1 MDKPV
6 VYTVGYSGFGND
18 IDAFIRSLQFFGIT
32 ALIDVRST
40 PYSSFFTAF
49 NKEALEASLNHVGIV
64 YRNYAKEF
72 GARQEDKCFYPHG
85 YLDFELF
92 AQSSPFQEGIAKVVK
107 GINTGYVFALMCSE
121 KEPVTCHRTILVA
134 RAFSELDYEIKH
146 ILPDNGIK
154 TQKAIEDELLAL
166 YPRTLFDD
174 ESIDDVTLA
183 YQKQNQKIGFKV
195 VDL

>member
-1 MDKPV
+1 MDKAV

-49 NKEALEASLNHVGIV
+49 NKEALEASLNCVGIV

-107 GINTGYVFALMCSE
+107 GINAGYIFALMCSE

-134 RAFSELDYEIKH
+134 RAFSKLDYEIKH
-146 ILPDNGIK
+146 ILPDNSIK
-154 TQKAIEDELLAL
+154 TQKDIEDELLEL

-183 YQKQNQKIGFKV
+183 YQKQNKKIGFKA